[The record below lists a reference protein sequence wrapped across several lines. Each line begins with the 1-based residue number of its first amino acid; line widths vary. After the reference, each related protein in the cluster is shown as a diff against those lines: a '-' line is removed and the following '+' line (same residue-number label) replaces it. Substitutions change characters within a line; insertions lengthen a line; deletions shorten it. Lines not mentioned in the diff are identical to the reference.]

1 MRTVFKSHDS
11 GMLALFIFI
20 VKLHAVKS
28 LCKGNKVGL
37 IDLMSFNTDMYKFI
51 LTQSR
56 RCFYVNQTKGKIKI
70 DKEIKNKKENIII
83 ACKIFKNKLIS

>member
-1 MRTVFKSHDS
+1 
-11 GMLALFIFI
+11 MLALFIFK

-28 LCKGNKVGL
+28 LYKGNKVGL

-70 DKEIKNKKENIII
+70 DKEIKR
-83 ACKIFKNKLIS
+83 KIKLLHVKLKKNKIKS

>member
-1 MRTVFKSHDS
+1 MCTVFKSHDS

-20 VKLHAVKS
+20 AKLHAVKS
-28 LCKGNKVGL
+28 LYKGNKVGF

-70 DKEIKNKKENIII
+70 DKEIKR
-83 ACKIFKNKLIS
+83 KI